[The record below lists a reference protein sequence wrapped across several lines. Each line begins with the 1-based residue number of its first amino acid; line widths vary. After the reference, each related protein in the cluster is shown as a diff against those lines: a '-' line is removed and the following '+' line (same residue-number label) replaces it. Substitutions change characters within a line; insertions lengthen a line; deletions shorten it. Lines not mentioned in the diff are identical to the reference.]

1 MSPRSFITVI
11 TIIMFAVGVA
21 ALTASCSQQKIG
33 ELINGKRHAPEIV
46 DVVEGVDAALNFMK
60 IYIDLDD
67 TGLTVRIYNS
77 PINSEIFCKIDDHD
91 PSPCAHGDRF
101 DRPSSG
107 EHRMTVT
114 ARNNDKTVDS
124 AIAKFTIV
132 PGSNENQTIGS
143 GDHAHPLALK
153 VANQDFANG
162 QPIPVSRAF
171 TVNFSFAQTPPC
183 ENPVLRCAMD
193 SVSNIWSLCDTRER
207 RRVIPAHLMANGSQT
222 LYAQAS
228 CGDFSGPLLRVQW
241 YGVPD
246 NYTPLMPQVERD
258 ESDGRL
264 VSLAR
269 EPDCPANAVIWECRA
284 SGTSSTWESCASGN
298 RIDATTVNR
307 YDALR
312 AVCGSQRGPSIT
324 L

>member
-1 MSPRSFITVI
+1 MRQLSAITSA
-11 TIIMFAVGVA
+11 FAVAG
-21 ALTASCSQQKIG
+21 LMASCSQQKIG

-46 DVVEGVDAALNFMK
+46 DVVDGRDADLNFMK

-67 TGLTVRIYNS
+67 AGLTVRIYNT
-77 PINSEIFCKIDDHD
+77 PANSEIFCGIDEHD
-91 PSPCAHGDRF
+91 PSPCRHGDRF

-107 EHRMTVT
+107 EHRITVT
-114 ARNNDKTVDS
+114 ARNNGKTIDS

-143 GDHAHPLALK
+143 GDPAHPLAMK
-153 VANQDFANG
+153 VSNSDFANG
-162 QPIPVSRAF
+162 NPVPVSRAF
-171 TVNFSFAQTPPC
+171 TVNFAFAQTPPC

-193 SVSNIWSLCDTRER
+193 SVSSIWSLCDTRER
-207 RRVIPAHLMANGSQT
+207 RRVIPAYLMANGSQT

-228 CGDFSGPLLRVQW
+228 CGDLSGPLLRVQW

-246 NYTPLMPQVERD
+246 NYQPLMPQIERD

-269 EPDCPANAVIWECRA
+269 EPDCPANAVIWECRV
-284 SGTSSTWESCASGN
+284 GGSSTSWESCASGS
-298 RIDATTVNR
+298 RIDATTANR

-312 AVCGSQRGPSIT
+312 AVCGSQRGPAIS